1 MNETTELALGTLR
14 TYRSRAKRRMG
25 VINFEIDADQK
36 DRVDSILARINEHK
50 PRDSRLVRSALIRSL
65 IDRWI
70 LDETSRA

>member
-1 MNETTELALGTLR
+1 
-14 TYRSRAKRRMG
+14 MG